1 VLDVLTPT
9 IDPIAPAAAP
19 AVAARAVTRVY
30 GTGDAAVHALRGV
43 TLEVERARF
52 TAIVG
57 PSGSG
62 KSTLMHLL
70 AGLDRPTTG
79 TVHLG
84 AHDVTTMRD
93 AALTELRRTHVGFVF
108 QQFNLLPVLTAEENV
123 TLPLAIAGRRAD
135 RDQVAALL
143 DRVGLTDR
151 RRHKPAELSGGQQ
164 QRVAVARAL
173 ITRPTVLLADE
184 PTGNL
189 DSRASADVLALLREA
204 VELDAQTVV
213 VVTHDDTVAAHA
225 DRVVTIVDGR
235 IVKDEVR

>member
-1 VLDVLTPT
+1 MLDVLTPT